1 MVGKPT
7 FSRRV
12 FCVVNTLFMIFMTLI
27 CLYPLWYVLCA
38 SLSDAGK
45 YMAHQ
50 GFLIK
55 PLDFTT
61 LAYERA
67 LEHPLIIP
75 SYLNTIFVVVVG
87 TTLSVIFSAIAAYF
101 LSRKN
106 VPFKRPIA
114 LIMTFTMYFSG
125 GLVPFYFTVKGLG
138 LDNSLWALI
147 LPSMLTMYNI
157 LVMRGGFDG
166 VPDSIEDAASID
178 GAGHINI
185 LFRIMLP
192 LVMPTIAVIVLYY
205 GVSYWNAWFGASIFI
220 KDRNKYPLQL
230 VLRQILITGNT
241 SEMSLQAD
249 AGSKLALSETLKH
262 AVSMIATI
270 PILCLYPF
278 LQKYFVKGV
287 MIGAVKG

>member
-7 FSRRV
+7 WQRRL
-12 FCVVNTLFMIFMTLI
+12 FCICNYIFMTFMLVVS
-27 CLYPLWYVLCA
+27 LYPVWYVLCA
-38 SLSDAGK
+38 SFSDAGK

-50 GFLIK
+50 GFLLMPI
-55 PLDFTT
+55 DFTP

-67 LEHPLIIP
+67 FEHPLILR
-75 SYLNTIFVVVVG
+75 SYLNTFFVVGVG
-87 TTLSVIFSAIAAYF
+87 TALSLLFTVIAAYF
-101 LSRKN
+101 LGRKN
-106 VPFKRPIA
+106 VPFKKPIA
-114 LIMTFTMYFSG
+114 LLMIFTMYFSG
-125 GLVPFYFTVKGLG
+125 GLVPYYFTVKGLG
-138 LDNSLWALI
+138 LMDSLWVLI
-147 LPSMLTMYNI
+147 IPSMLTMSNI
-157 LVMRGGFDG
+157 LVMRGGFDAI
-166 VPDSIEDAASID
+166 PDSIEDAASID
-178 GAGHINI
+178 GAGHFNI

-205 GVSYWNAWFGASIFI
+205 GVSYWNSWFSASIFI
-220 KDRNKYPLQL
+220 DDRKKYPLQL

-241 SEMSLQAD
+241 NDMSFNAD
-249 AGSKLALSETLKH
+249 SGSKLALSETLKH